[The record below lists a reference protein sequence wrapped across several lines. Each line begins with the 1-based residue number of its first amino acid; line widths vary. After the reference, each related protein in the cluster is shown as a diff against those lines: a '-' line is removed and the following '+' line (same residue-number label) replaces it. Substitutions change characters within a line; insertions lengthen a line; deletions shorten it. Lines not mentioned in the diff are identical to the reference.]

1 MYGAWILEP
10 SCTHTINRKVNIDS
24 ENEKG
29 AEGLWL
35 GTSVGSRPIV
45 AHREAQRVHFGFV
58 QRKSW
63 KCQAASHVEMTA
75 THVKETRTG
84 RA

>member
-1 MYGAWILEP
+1 VVVGLLLAVAQ
-10 SCTHTINRKVNIDS
+10 SSH
-24 ENEKG
+24 
-29 AEGLWL
+29 AE
-35 GTSVGSRPIV
+35 RR
-45 AHREAQRVHFGFV
+45 REFICFM

-75 THVKETRTG
+75 IRVKETRTG